1 MLIGALP
8 AIDKPSSTTPTA
20 CLSQRKPTVASVH
33 RLAIVAAR
41 QAQHRKHQQQSAT
54 ARYHHLGMLSARS
67 HCQLLSTADV
77 VKVEQV
83 RPQRHTS
90 LASSLDGS
98 QRLLEQDIATTA
110 KLGTADFCLT
120 SPSWIHKRSPPS
132 TAQSSKGASHK
143 TSRTPVCTAQQRS
156 HFGHL
161 AEKHALPH
169 HFPQEQLS

>member
-1 MLIGALP
+1 MCG
-8 AIDKPSSTTPTA
+8 
-20 CLSQRKPTVASVH
+20 VASSVCVWCCVCCAVQGCQWIT
-33 RLAIVAAR
+33 LC
-41 QAQHRKHQQQSAT
+41 QQ
-54 ARYHHLGMLSARS
+54 RS

-161 AEKHALPH
+161 AEKRALPH
-169 HFPQEQLS
+169 HFPQEQLP